1 MDRLDGEPDSVDEPD
16 QPPTPAEKILDLVGP
31 AVLLNVRRGDKA
43 PTKKAWQQMTLADIT
58 PEYLADLTNNI
69 GVSLG
74 AASDGL
80 FTIDCDDDE
89 GFQEILAINPMLEGT
104 LQSHGA
110 RGGNFWLRIEGDAPP
125 KTGKLKRS
133 DGSAVGEW
141 RGDGSQ
147 TLLHGIHPTG
157 VHYRHNDTP
166 VVTTPFSEIVWPE
179 TWKRPWAGKDEGAV
193 APAAAHADSQ
203 EVEGGPKP
211 RMVVECML
219 NSIPPRPDRDTW
231 LKISAAVRNSLGNDA
246 AAIEML
252 KAWSPEE
259 EMGEYE
265 QLLSSS
271 PFAEIGYGT
280 LVHHAKLH
288 GFRGVTD
295 RFFYN
300 GRTFYM
306 RGETEFIPLG
316 SEGAVKQHITKFGVP
331 KAHHNDLLCY
341 IREHHFMHH
350 IGPLAGYGVGVHYF
364 EGTRALVT
372 TGPNIISGAQ
382 GSADFIDRFFL
393 TLLQDE
399 SHPEQFP
406 TFLNWLAH
414 CRRAVVEGRR
424 RQSPAVAL
432 TGGIGYGKTLTIDI
446 IRKCLGGRS
455 AKAYR
460 FLSGDTHFNA
470 EIVGAELLVVDDD
483 AASKDHRARVR
494 LAQSIKTNLFS
505 SSVRIE
511 GKGRDAY
518 SLDPIQAILFAVND
532 DPEHI
537 RVLPEL
543 DESML
548 DKICLIKTNPGEIP
562 EDIRGQEELIG
573 AAVDAALPAFL
584 SVLDARDLS
593 GAYAQSG
600 RLRCFWHPEIV
611 QAVLDINGEK
621 AADVVSAIQALGRK
635 SLAIKCDVGYADQVA
650 RSFEAAEAFLGGL
663 DILVNNTG
671 VIRFSKIVD
680 MPEEDW
686 DHILRTNLKSAF
698 LCSQQGARRMIKQ
711 GTGGRIVSIS
721 SIHAVLSEP
730 NCGHYTAAK
739 GGIEAFSR
747 TLASELAP
755 HKITVNF
762 IRPGATFTELTTP
775 MYTDAVKRSLFE
787 RVPLKEIAE
796 ASWIASGAVF
806 LASEDSRYMTGQSLT
821 MDGGYVMDGSLPSAE
836 YCKE

>member
-1 MDRLDGEPDSVDEPD
+1 MKSYTESRPKRKPTPASPRNISRRNLPPPSIDPPERDQGNTAPLINTSPTPSRDRACLDLNACLDMPEWEDPMDRLDANEPD
-16 QPPTPAEKILDLVGP
+16 QPLTPVEKILSLVGP
-31 AVLLNVRRGDKA
+31 AVLLDVRRGSKA
-43 PTKKAWQQMTLADIT
+43 PTKKAWQQMALSDMT
-58 PEYLADLTNNI
+58 PEYITGLTNNI

-74 AASDGL
+74 VASGGL

-89 GFQEILAINPMLEGT
+89 RFQEILAINPVLEGT

-110 RGGNFWLRIEGDAPP
+110 RGGNFWLRIEGHAP
-125 KTGKLKRS
+125 KSGKLKDS
-133 DGSAVGEW
+133 DGAAVGEW
-141 RGDGSQ
+141 RGDGNQ
-147 TLLHGIHPTG
+147 TLLHGIHPSG
-157 VHYRHNDTP
+157 VRYRHNDTP
-166 VVTTPFSEIVWPE
+166 VITVPFSEIVWPE
-179 TWKRPWAGKDEGAV
+179 SWKLPWVDRGEV
-193 APAAAHADSQ
+193 ADASTAASTVSQ

-211 RMVVECML
+211 RLVVECML

-231 LKISAAVRNSLGNDA
+231 MKISAAVRNSLGNDA

-259 EMGEYE
+259 EVGEYQ
-265 QLLSSS
+265 QLLSS
-271 PFAEIGYGT
+271 PFDKIGYGT
-280 LVHHAKLH
+280 LFDHAKQH

-306 RGETEFIPLG
+306 RGDTEFIPLG

-331 KAHHNDLLCY
+331 KVHHNDLLCY

-350 IGPLAGYGVGVHYF
+350 IGPLAGYGFGVHYF

-382 GSADFIDRFFL
+382 GSADFIDRFLL
-393 TLLQDE
+393 TLLHDE

-406 TFLNWLAH
+406 TFLNWLAY
-414 CRRAVVEGRR
+414 CRRAVIEGRR

-505 SSVRIE
+505 GSVRIE

-543 DESML
+543 DDSML
-548 DKICLIKTNPGEIP
+548 DKICLLKTNPGEIP

-573 AAVDAALPAFL
+573 AAVDAALPGFL
-584 SVLDARDLS
+584 FELDARDLS

-611 QAVLDINGEK
+611 QAIGLLSPEQQLRELIYQLHEVQGAIAEEGRWVGT
-621 AADVVSAIQALGRK
+621 AANLQGLLTCPG
-635 SLAIKCDVGYADQVA
+635 CMHYHVA
-650 RSFEAAEAFLGGL
+650 RTLLSWPGACGTFMSRLAARQGSGITRGGL
-663 DILVNNTG
+663 DV
-671 VIRFSKIVD
+671 S
-680 MPEEDW
+680 
-686 DHILRTNLKSAF
+686 RTQLYA
-698 LCSQQGARRMIKQ
+698 
-711 GTGGRIVSIS
+711 
-721 SIHAVLSEP
+721 
-730 NCGHYTAAK
+730 
-739 GGIEAFSR
+739 IEAV
-747 TLASELAP
+747 ACE
-755 HKITVNF
+755 NQ
-762 IRPGATFTELTTP
+762 
-775 MYTDAVKRSLFE
+775 AVEGGEVRS
-787 RVPLKEIAE
+787 
-796 ASWIASGAVF
+796 
-806 LASEDSRYMTGQSLT
+806 
-821 MDGGYVMDGSLPSAE
+821 
-836 YCKE
+836 